1 MGVQVV
7 GQKGSLPAHNTAS
20 VNGYVI
26 RTKDA
31 PIGCYLDM
39 RFAPNS
45 LPGAGGTGK
54 TDISLKEAYPLVGSA
69 TKIKL
74 VFAFQ
79 NSIEGHKTTGT
90 AVTAPMDKLTTQ
102 VMDFTATGSVYSGS
116 TTTLSFQS
124 QGSDSV
130 PVQFMAPFG
139 FGSNLAVSEW
149 ITKTVTSG
157 TRLGIETNFHGCFQ
171 NTQNGLNPTVP
182 CQTVP
187 AGGWFNAITDNGAQP
202 ASRTQTSGNLS
213 IPATG
218 SPTNIPSPTGV
229 SGPVMILGQNM
240 SGATRPPTVLL
251 IANSIIG
258 SKLGSISHMM
268 EGQGWNVLSWGH
280 SGSAPDA
287 NWNNDVL
294 DYYASVADLIIMA
307 DTENFLNPQYIGFT
321 TFFGSSTSTNS
332 QPLID
337 EQVKAVRKW
346 KRPTFWVLPYLLGL
360 NASNLAAQ
368 AIGSGTVNTTG
379 YAIAIDYRS
388 KVKAMLSA
396 DPTLGSVLDVYEPI
410 IVDQSVAV
418 PALPY
423 IYKSDLLGDGTS
435 RGVLGINL
443 DPSNVVGGVGT
454 DSNIFTFQVASLP
467 TTSLIRTALNP
478 AGGDLPGANNFS
490 RLTAE
495 QYRYFGT
502 GACSLD
508 AGLTSI
514 FSHAKFSSSIL
525 YWYAGAVTNSP
536 IGRTA
541 IVSNMFGPF
550 GRTNTFGV
558 SPAITVGSTDFAN
571 SKARLDI
578 PISGDNYGSAVN
590 LNGLHLTQPSV
601 TACWINALKYKILP
615 VVNGW
620 ARTSTV

>member
-1 MGVQVV
+1 MGFSEI
-7 GQKGSLPAHNTAS
+7 GPKGLPPSHGTSS
-20 VNGYVI
+20 VNGYVM

-45 LPGAGGTGK
+45 LPGAGGTSK
-54 TDISLKEAYPLVGSA
+54 TDISLREAYPLVGSA

-79 NSIEGHKTTGT
+79 NSIEGHKPTGT
-90 AVTAPMDKLTTQ
+90 AVTAPMDKLTTR
-102 VMDFTATGSVYSGS
+102 VMDFTQASSVYSGS
-116 TTTLSFQS
+116 TTTASFQA

-139 FGSNLAVSEW
+139 FGANLAVSEW

-157 TRLGIETNFHGCFQ
+157 TRLGIETNFQGCFQ
-171 NTQNGLNPTVP
+171 NTQNSLNPTVP

-218 SPTNIPSPTGV
+218 SATNLPSPTGV

-251 IANSIIG
+251 LGNSIIG
-258 SKLGSISHMM
+258 GKTGSISHMM

-307 DTENFLNPQYIGFT
+307 DTENFLNPQYLGFANV
-321 TFFGSSTSTNS
+321 FGSSTATNS

-346 KRPTFWVLPYLLGL
+346 KRPTFWVLPYLLGIDGT
-360 NASNLAAQ
+360 NLDSQ
-368 AIGSGTVNTTG
+368 AIGPGAVNSTG
-379 YAIAIDYRS
+379 YGIAVDYRS
-388 KVKAMLSA
+388 KVKAMLLA
-396 DPTLGSVLDVYEPI
+396 DPSLGSVLDVYEPI

-478 AGGDLPGANNFS
+478 AGGDLPGVNNAS

-495 QYRYFGT
+495 QYKYFGI

-508 AGLTSI
+508 GGSTAI
-514 FSHAKFSSSIL
+514 WQHAKFSSSIL
-525 YWYAGAVTNSP
+525 YWYAGAVVNSP
-536 IGRTA
+536 VGRTA
-541 IVSNMFGPF
+541 TVTNMFTPF
-550 GRTNTFGV
+550 GRANTFGV

-590 LNGLHLTQPSV
+590 LNGLHLTQPPI

-620 ARTSTV
+620 ARTSSV